1 MDEWITIKT
10 LAVKY
15 ITKSKWSE
23 YEEKII
29 HMYYVKK
36 FIGSRIYE
44 ELKKLGA
51 KGSKTG
57 FYEYFKKIK
66 KQNNSKKIHQR
77 YETGPGIQ
85 AQFDWSD
92 YTLKIGN
99 YIKKVYIFSIILSFS
114 RVKYFIASYDMKQ
127 FSIFT
132 AIEKAFR
139 YFNGSTEFLLIDNA
153 KQMVDNPNRNT
164 LKYNQKFLEFLAYY
178 NVKPDACRVKHPWT
192 KGKVERPFSYL
203 ENHFIKGNTF
213 ESFDDLQNKLLKF
226 TNEVN
231 NKKHKGIND
240 IPFNK
245 FEIEKRYLKSLPKN
259 NFVSM
264 NEHWRKV
271 NYDCLLSFEG
281 NKYSVP
287 YVYASK
293 YVWVRK
299 YLGYKIKIYSQKGV
313 LIAEHN
319 IPFNKGNIIINEEHY
334 KGLNKFIPSTKAGI
348 KNKFI
353 NLFPEYQLFVEKLHA
368 QKRIN
373 FKYHLGKIISLADIY
388 SLEDI
393 KKALDSS
400 LKYNVYNY
408 DYIFAY
414 LTNNCD
420 IEYKNYDNLYL
431 FNNNF
436 IDEINKKN
444 IKRNLEE
451 YDKIGG

>member
-1 MDEWITIKT
+1 
-10 LAVKY
+10 
-15 ITKSKWSE
+15 
-23 YEEKII
+23 
-29 HMYYVKK
+29 
-36 FIGSRIYE
+36 
-44 ELKKLGA
+44 
-51 KGSKTG
+51 
-57 FYEYFKKIK
+57 
-66 KQNNSKKIHQR
+66 
-77 YETGPGIQ
+77 
-85 AQFDWSD
+85 
-92 YTLKIGN
+92 
-99 YIKKVYIFSIILSFS
+99 
-114 RVKYFIASYDMKQ
+114 
-127 FSIFT
+127 
-132 AIEKAFR
+132 
-139 YFNGSTEFLLIDNA
+139 
-153 KQMVDNPNRNT
+153 
-164 LKYNQKFLEFLAYY
+164 
-178 NVKPDACRVKHPWT
+178 
-192 KGKVERPFSYL
+192 
-203 ENHFIKGNTF
+203 
-213 ESFDDLQNKLLKF
+213 
-226 TNEVN
+226 
-231 NKKHKGIND
+231 
-240 IPFNK
+240 
-245 FEIEKRYLKSLPKN
+245 
-259 NFVSM
+259 
-264 NEHWRKV
+264 
-271 NYDCLLSFEG
+271 
-281 NKYSVP
+281 VP

-319 IPFNKGNIIINEEHY
+319 IPFNKGNIIVNEEHY